1 MRDAVRQGALIILG
15 FGFFLSLALAVHV
28 TSYSHSPPQRAMG
41 IAAITGSITL
51 VMGLFWRWVVVI
63 RGRFHLVAGALA
75 TMLAVPLG
83 LFLAFLVQV
92 VGAALAEPDQL
103 SSLIYSVPLSALFAF
118 GAFLNFPR
126 GVGAALLTAAV
137 VAYLV
142 GRWCRSR
149 SLAPDGV
156 A

>member
-1 MRDAVRQGALIILG
+1 MRDAVRMGALVMLG
-15 FGFFLSLALAVHV
+15 FGLVLSLAVAVHV
-28 TSYSHSPPQRAMG
+28 TSYSHSLPQRAMG

-63 RGRFHLVAGALA
+63 RGRFHPVAGALA
-75 TMLAVPLG
+75 AVLAVPLG
-83 LFLAFLVQV
+83 LFMGFLVQV
-92 VGAALAEPDQL
+92 MGAALAEPEPL
-103 SSLIYSVPLSALFAF
+103 SNLIYSVPLAALFTF
-118 GAFLNFPR
+118 GAVLNFPR
-126 GVGAALLTAAV
+126 GVAAAVLAAAV

-149 SLAPDGV
+149 SGAPEGV